1 LSIRNL
7 VSRDTPQ
14 SLRDKLIAVL
24 EASDVNLDG
33 ELKEGTS
40 LIKSGK
46 LDSLGLFNVALFV
59 EREIGRKV
67 DITAFDLAK
76 EWNTITDILNFI
88 AKLRSSG

>member
-7 VSRDTPQ
+7 VFRDTTQ
-14 SLRDKLIAVL
+14 SLHDKLIAVL
-24 EASDVNLDG
+24 EASNVDLDG
-33 ELKEGTS
+33 ELKDETS
-40 LIKSGK
+40 LIESGK
-46 LDSLGLFNVALFV
+46 LDSLGLFNLALFI
-59 EREIGRKV
+59 ERETDGKV

>member
-59 EREIGRKV
+59 EREIGGKV